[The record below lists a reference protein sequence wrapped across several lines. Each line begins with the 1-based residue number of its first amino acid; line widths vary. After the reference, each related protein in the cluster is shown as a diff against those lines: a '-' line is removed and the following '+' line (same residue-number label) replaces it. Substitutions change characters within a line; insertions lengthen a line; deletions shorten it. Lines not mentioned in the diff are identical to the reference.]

1 MDPVVQT
8 MNVIRSKGLNHRQ
21 FRDFLQDI
29 DSDYSDV
36 QYYTNA
42 RWLSLGS
49 VLKRVWELKEE
60 IVMFFEMKNIVC
72 NFSTKAQNTE

>member
-1 MDPVVQT
+1 

-21 FRDFLQDI
+21 FRDFLQGI

-36 QYYTNA
+36 RYYTNA

-60 IVMFFEMKNIVC
+60 IAMFFEMKNIVC
-72 NFSTKAQNTE
+72 DFSTKAQNTE